1 MPTTPEPTNRPKHD
15 ASYKRIFSHR
25 RTVADLL
32 RGFVGDLAHHLDFA
46 TLERL
51 PASFVT
57 ERLGQ
62 RHADMLWK
70 ISTSDG
76 RRLYLLILLEFQ
88 STIDRRMALRM
99 LDYTLRIL
107 DGLGEK
113 ELGSGGA
120 YPPVLPVLVYNGK
133 RPWNAPT
140 DLFDLFTP
148 VPDAILG
155 YLPRH
160 RYLLIDLRAQDPSR
174 LAPENVVSLMA
185 MLERSRSQGMLEE
198 LGAALAD
205 WLRRVG
211 EADLLGS
218 FEAWIT
224 QVLAK
229 RVGPAGTVSELRIRN
244 KEEETMSTLAERV
257 KEWGDELNRQWLEKG
272 IQQGLER
279 GIEQGIEKGFR
290 RGVKRG
296 RREEVERQRALVR
309 RLALSR
315 FGPNIVESL
324 GSLLDELSDPD
335 RIAVI
340 AAGVLEC
347 ETADEFLAWAR
358 EA

>member
-1 MPTTPEPTNRPKHD
+1 MATTPEPANRPRHD
-15 ASYKRIFSHR
+15 AAYKGIFSHR

-70 ISTSDG
+70 IRTSDG
-76 RRLYLLILLEFQ
+76 RPLYLLILLEFQ
-88 STIDRRMALRM
+88 STVDRRMALRM

-113 ELGSGGA
+113 ELGPGGA
-120 YPPVLPVLVYNGK
+120 YPPILPVLIYNGK
-133 RPWNAPT
+133 RRWNAPT
-140 DLFDLFTP
+140 DLLDLFGP
-148 VPDAILG
+148 VPETMLG

-160 RYLLIDLRAQDPSR
+160 RYLLIDLRAQDPS
-174 LAPENVVSLMA
+174 LPAPENVVSLMA
-185 MLERSRSQGMLEE
+185 MLERSQSQGMLEE

-205 WLRRVG
+205 WLRRIG

-224 QVLAK
+224 KVLAK
-229 RVGPAGTVSELRIRN
+229 RVAPAGTAPELRIWN
-244 KEEETMSTLAERV
+244 KEEGTMSTLAERV
-257 KEWGDELNRQWLEKG
+257 KQWGDELNRQWLEKG
-272 IQQGLER
+272 IER
-279 GIEQGIEKGFR
+279 GIEKGIEEGFR
-290 RGVKRG
+290 SGVERG
-296 RREEVERQRALVR
+296 RREGTERQRALVR
-309 RLALSR
+309 RLAVRR
-315 FGPNIVESL
+315 FGPSIVESL
-324 GSLLDELSDPD
+324 GPLLDGVSDPD
-335 RIAVI
+335 RIAAI

-347 ETADEFLAWAR
+347 ETADEFLDWAG